1 MQVDQKRVVNVD
13 PTNVQLSKIAYPET
27 ATSVE
32 LGLPNS
38 EKAIEPVAGIIPRK
52 AFRLYDNGVDVTETA
67 SSIKEGKYNVT
78 FDPAI
83 TDEANLAYPQNHKV
97 DVVLFHTVA
106 FNKSSDKISVDM
118 IVTNEEK
125 HLAERC
131 NVNIRQLFF
140 GSSSGSIQR
149 TRKLWIQG
157 DV

>member
-1 MQVDQKRVVNVD
+1 M
-13 PTNVQLSKIAYPET
+13 QLSKIAYPET

-38 EKAIEPVAGIIPRK
+38 KTQLNPSQESYPGK

-106 FNKSSDKISVDM
+106 FNKSSDKISVEM
-118 IVTNEEK
+118 IVTNEE
-125 HLAERC
+125 
-131 NVNIRQLFF
+131 NI
-140 GSSSGSIQR
+140 GR
-149 TRKLWIQG
+149 TLQCQYSTALLRKFVRKYTKNTETM
-157 DV
+157 DSR